1 MYIYHPKCF
10 FTKDI
15 KHLPLTPDYQVS
27 ATTMSKS
34 PQVTT
39 VHEKKKKK
47 SEIASGYFSAPLS
60 FK

>member
-1 MYIYHPKCF
+1 MF
-10 FTKDI
+10 FYQGYQAFTTHNFNK
-15 KHLPLTPDYQVS
+15 TPDYQVS